1 VPSSPLC
8 RFLSFSTIL
17 KKIHRV
23 THRLIVTK
31 NAVCIDFQTE
41 SCYNLI
47 EERQE
52 PFVFSKRLSN
62 QRKEGVSALNQKK
75 IAEIA
80 HVSPSTV
87 SKALHGS
94 RDVSPA
100 LAEKIKQIAMEHGYI
115 KEKSSRK
122 LSNLREKC
130 PIIAIFCPEII
141 STYYSRNVTMIQSKI
156 EAMGGE
162 SYIYSYDFSEEKFQ
176 HMVNTIITRNTC
188 DGIIVLG
195 SDSYAESTNLP
206 IVYFERLTE
215 SYTRNSVC
223 CDMGRVMDTS
233 ICHLAKTGCR
243 HIGFMGEALTT
254 GKLISFCNAMKKN
267 NLSIAEEFLFVSAK
281 RFYDAGVDCAEQLL
295 SLEKRPDAII
305 TAYDEIAF
313 GAMYHLMKNG
323 IRIPE
328 DISFIGI
335 NNTRFAE
342 YSSPSLTSVEI
353 ISEEICTQAIQNLFD
368 HILNNKDETET
379 IVFAPRL
386 IVRESTKA

>member
-1 VPSSPLC
+1 M
-8 RFLSFSTIL
+8 
-17 KKIHRV
+17 
-23 THRLIVTK
+23 
-31 NAVCIDFQTE
+31 
-41 SCYNLI
+41 
-47 EERQE
+47 
-52 PFVFSKRLSN
+52 
-62 QRKEGVSALNQKK
+62 NQKK

-94 RDVSPA
+94 RDVSPE
-100 LAEKIKQIAMEHGYI
+100 LAETIKQIAMEQGYI

-141 STYYSRNVTMIQSKI
+141 STFYSRNVTMIQATVES
-156 EAMGGE
+156 MGGE
-162 SYIYSYDFSEEKFQ
+162 SYIYSYDFSDEKFQ

-223 CDMGRVMDTS
+223 CDMGSVMDTS
-233 ICHLAKTGCR
+233 IRHLVSRGCHN
-243 HIGFMGEALTT
+243 IGFMGEALTT
-254 GKLISFCNAMKKN
+254 GKLISLRNSMKEN
-267 NLSIAEEFLFVSAK
+267 GFVLDEDFVYVSDH
-281 RFYDAGVDCAEQLL
+281 RFYDAGLDCAEMLL
-295 SLEKRPDAII
+295 SKEKRPDAII

-313 GAMYHLMKNG
+313 GAMHCLKKNG
-323 IRIPE
+323 IRIPDE
-328 DISFIGI
+328 ISFIGI

-353 ISEEICTQAIQNLFD
+353 FSEEICKHAIQNLFD
-368 HILNNKDETET
+368 HILNDKDGTET
-379 IVFAPRL
+379 LVFAPRL
-386 IVRESTKA
+386 IVRESTKK